1 MATILIVDDDAAFRD
16 GLAETLADLGH
27 RVVEAAS
34 GRAALS
40 ALRDGGRVECIFLD
54 FRLPD
59 LDGLAALAQLRDD
72 PALAAIPVVMLTAH
86 ATSDNTIDAMRL
98 GAFDHLT
105 KPIGRRDIAQ
115 LLERIVSANQ
125 PAAAEPHGGGFA
137 RESASDRPQLLGVS
151 AAMRDV
157 QKQVG
162 RAAMSDATVLVTGE
176 TGTGKEVAA
185 RVLHAASTRHAQPFV
200 AVNCAAIPADLLE
213 SELFGHRRGAFT
225 GAHVDRAGRLVEADG
240 GTLFLD
246 EIGDMPAAMQAKL
259 LRALQ
264 ERQVTPL
271 GADRPTSIDIRVV
284 AATHRDLAAAVA
296 NGTFREDLF
305 YRLNVIPLHLP
316 PLADRV
322 ADILPLAAH
331 FLACAAGARPLHLT
345 NDAQRALLEHRWP
358 GNVRELRNVME
369 RAAALAPGPAITAA
383 DLGHIVAPALQ
394 SGADAPGADALP
406 AHLLDMPLPDALA
419 AVERAAILHALERA
433 NGNRAEAARQLG
445 IGRQSLYAR
454 MANLG
459 IERGD

>member
-1 MATILIVDDDAAFRD
+1 MANILIVDDDAAFRD

-27 RVVEAAS
+27 RAVEAAS
-34 GRAALS
+34 GWAALS
-40 ALRDGGRVECIFLD
+40 ALRGGGVECVFLD

-59 LDGLAALAQLRDD
+59 LDGLAVLAQLRDD
-72 PALAAIPVVMLTAH
+72 SALAAIPVVMLTAH
-86 ATSDNTIDAMRL
+86 ATSDNTIEAMRL

-125 PAAAEPHGGGFA
+125 PPALAPPDGGFA
-137 RESASDRPQLLGVS
+137 GEPSVDRPRLLGVS
-151 AAMRDV
+151 TAMRDV

-185 RVLHAASTRHAQPFV
+185 RVLHAASARHAGPFV

-225 GAHVDRAGRLVEADG
+225 GAHADRAGRLVEADG

-271 GADRPTSIDIRVV
+271 GADRPTAIDIRVV

-331 FLACAAGARPLHLT
+331 FLGSAAGMRPLHLT
-345 NDAQRALLEHRWP
+345 NDAQRALLDHRWP

-369 RAAALAPGPAITAA
+369 RAAALAPGPAVSAA
-383 DLGHIVAPALQ
+383 DLGVAVVPARQ
-394 SGADAPGADALP
+394 SGADAVP
-406 AHLLDMPLPDALA
+406 AHLLDMPLSEALA
-419 AVERAAILHALERA
+419 MVERAAILHALERA

-459 IERGD
+459 IERDD

>member
-1 MATILIVDDDAAFRD
+1 MANILIVDDDAAFRD

-27 RVVEAAS
+27 RAVEAAS

-40 ALRDGGRVECIFLD
+40 ALRDGGNIECVFLD

-59 LDGLAALAQLRDD
+59 LDGLAVLAQLRDD
-72 PALAAIPVVMLTAH
+72 PALAAMPVVMLTAH
-86 ATSDNTIDAMRL
+86 ATSDNTIEAMRL

-125 PAAAEPHGGGFA
+125 PPALAPVEGGFA
-137 RESASDRPQLLGVS
+137 GEPSADRPRLLGVS

-185 RVLHAASTRHAQPFV
+185 RVLHAASARHAGPFV
-200 AVNCAAIPADLLE
+200 AVNCAAIPVDLLE

-225 GAHVDRAGRLVEADG
+225 GAHADRAGRLVEADG

-271 GADRPTSIDIRVV
+271 GADRATAIDIRVV

-331 FLACAAGARPLHLT
+331 FLGSAAGMRPLHLT
-345 NDAQRALLEHRWP
+345 NDAQRALLDHRWP

-369 RAAALAPGPAITAA
+369 RAAALAPGPAVSAA
-383 DLGHIVAPALQ
+383 DLGLPAVPARQ
-394 SGADAPGADALP
+394 PGADAVP

-419 AVERAAILHALERA
+419 TVERAAILRALERA

-459 IERGD
+459 IERDD

>member
-1 MATILIVDDDAAFRD
+1 MANILIVDDDAAFRD
-16 GLAETLADLGH
+16 SLAETLADLGH
-27 RVVEAAS
+27 RAVEAAT

-40 ALRDGGRVECIFLD
+40 ALRDGGGIECIFLD

-59 LDGLAALAQLRDD
+59 LDGLAVLAQLRDD

-86 ATSDNTIDAMRL
+86 ATSDNTIEAMRL

-125 PAAAEPHGGGFA
+125 PPALAPSDSGFA
-137 RESASDRPQLLGVS
+137 GEPSADRPQLLGVS

-185 RVLHAASTRHAQPFV
+185 RVLHAASARHAGPFV

-225 GAHVDRAGRLVEADG
+225 GAHADRAGRLVEADG

-264 ERQVTPL
+264 ERQVMPL
-271 GADRPTSIDIRVV
+271 GADRPTAINIRVV

-316 PLADRV
+316 PLAERV

-331 FLACAAGARPLHLT
+331 FLGSAAGMRALHLT
-345 NDAQRALLEHRWP
+345 NDAQRALLDHRWP

-369 RAAALAPGPAITAA
+369 RAAALAPGPAVGAA
-383 DLGHIVAPALQ
+383 DLGLAAVPARA
-394 SGADAPGADALP
+394 SGAEAVP

-419 AVERAAILHALERA
+419 TVERAAILHALERA

-459 IERGD
+459 IERDD

>member
-16 GLAETLADLGH
+16 GLAETLRDLGH

-40 ALRDGGRVECIFLD
+40 MLRDGGHIDCVFLD

-59 LDGLAALAQLRDD
+59 LDGLAVLAQWRDD
-72 PALAAIPVVMLTAH
+72 AALAAIPVVMLTAH

-105 KPIGRRDIAQ
+105 KPVGRRDIAQ
-115 LLERIVSANQ
+115 LLERIVSAHA
-125 PAAAEPHGGGFA
+125 PRAHGDADTGAFA
-137 RESASDRPQLLGVS
+137 GEHASDRPRLLGVS
-151 AAMRDV
+151 AAIRDV
-157 QKQVG
+157 QKQLG
-162 RAAMSDATVLVTGE
+162 RAATSDATVLVTGE

-185 RVLHAASTRHAQPFV
+185 RVLHAASARHAGPFV

-225 GAHVDRAGRLVEADG
+225 GAHADRAGRLVEAGG

-271 GADRPTSIDIRVV
+271 GADRPTPIDIRVV
-284 AATHRDLAAAVA
+284 AATHRDLAAGVA
-296 NGTFREDLF
+296 SGTFREDLF

-316 PLADRV
+316 PLAERV

-331 FLACAAGARPLHLT
+331 FLERAAGARPLHLT
-345 NDAQRALLEHRWP
+345 NDAQRALLAHRWP

-383 DLGHIVAPALQ
+383 DLALGAAPAA
-394 SGADAPGADALP
+394 GVHADADAALP
-406 AHLLDMPLPDALA
+406 AFLFDLPLPDALA
-419 AVERAAILHALERA
+419 AVERAAILRALERA

-459 IERGD
+459 IDRDG

>member
-16 GLAETLADLGH
+16 GLAETLRDLGH

-40 ALRDGGRVECIFLD
+40 ILRDDGRIDCVFLD

-59 LDGLAALAQLRDD
+59 LDGLAVLAQWRDD
-72 PALAAIPVVMLTAH
+72 AALAAVPVVMLTAH

-105 KPIGRRDIAQ
+105 KPVGRRDIAQ
-115 LLERIVSANQ
+115 LLERIVSAHA
-125 PAAAEPHGGGFA
+125 PRAGDADTAAFA
-137 RESASDRPQLLGVS
+137 GERASDRPRLLGVS
-151 AAMRDV
+151 AAIRDV
-157 QKQVG
+157 QKQLG
-162 RAAMSDATVLVTGE
+162 RAATSDATVLVTGE

-185 RVLHAASTRHAQPFV
+185 RVLHAASARHAGPFV
-200 AVNCAAIPADLLE
+200 AVNCAAIPPDLLE

-225 GAHVDRAGRLVEADG
+225 GAHADRAGRLVEADG

-271 GADRPTSIDIRVV
+271 GADRPTPIDIRVV
-284 AATHRDLAAAVA
+284 AATHRDLAEAVA
-296 NGTFREDLF
+296 SGTFREDLF

-316 PLADRV
+316 PLAERV

-331 FLACAAGARPLHLT
+331 FLERAAGARPLHLT
-345 NDAQRALLEHRWP
+345 NDAQRALLGHRWP

-383 DLGHIVAPALQ
+383 DLAL
-394 SGADAPGADALP
+394 GAATAAGAHADDALP
-406 AHLLDMPLPDALA
+406 AFLFDLPLPDALA
-419 AVERAAILHALERA
+419 AVERAAILRALERA

-459 IERGD
+459 IARDD

>member
-1 MATILIVDDDAAFRD
+1 MANILIVDDDAAFRD

-27 RVVEAAS
+27 RAVEAAF

-40 ALRDGGRVECIFLD
+40 ALRGGGIECVFLD

-59 LDGLAALAQLRDD
+59 LDGLAVLAQLRDD

-86 ATSDNTIDAMRL
+86 ATSDNTIEAMRL

-125 PAAAEPHGGGFA
+125 PPAPAPSDNGFAAEP
-137 RESASDRPQLLGVS
+137 SADRPRLLGVS

-157 QKQVG
+157 QKQIG
-162 RAAMSDATVLVTGE
+162 RAAMSDATVLLTGE

-185 RVLHAASTRHAQPFV
+185 RVLHAASARHAGPFV

-225 GAHVDRAGRLVEADG
+225 GAHADRAGRLVEADG

-271 GADRPTSIDIRVV
+271 GADRATAIDIRVV

-296 NGTFREDLF
+296 DGTFREDLF

-316 PLADRV
+316 PLAERV

-331 FLACAAGARPLHLT
+331 FLGNAAGMRALHLT
-345 NDAQRALLEHRWP
+345 NDAQRALLDHGWP

-369 RAAALAPGPAITAA
+369 RAAALAPGPAVSAA
-383 DLGHIVAPALQ
+383 DLGLGAVPARQ
-394 SGADAPGADALP
+394 SGADAVP

-419 AVERAAILHALERA
+419 TVERAAILHALERA

-459 IERGD
+459 IERDD

>member
-1 MATILIVDDDAAFRD
+1 MANILIVDDDAAFRD

-27 RVVEAAS
+27 RAVEAAS

-40 ALRDGGRVECIFLD
+40 ALRDGGGIECVFLD

-59 LDGLAALAQLRDD
+59 LDGLAVLAQLRDD

-86 ATSDNTIDAMRL
+86 ATSDNTIEAMRL

-125 PAAAEPHGGGFA
+125 PPAPVPSDSGFA
-137 RESASDRPQLLGVS
+137 GEPSADRPRLLGVS

-157 QKQVG
+157 QKQIG
-162 RAAMSDATVLVTGE
+162 RAAMSDATVLLTGE

-185 RVLHAASTRHAQPFV
+185 RVLHAASGRHAGPFV

-225 GAHVDRAGRLVEADG
+225 GAHADRAGRLVEADG

-264 ERQVTPL
+264 ERQVMPL
-271 GADRPTSIDIRVV
+271 GADRATAIDIRVV

-296 NGTFREDLF
+296 DGTFREDLF

-316 PLADRV
+316 PLAERV

-331 FLACAAGARPLHLT
+331 FLGNAAGMRALHLT
-345 NDAQRALLEHRWP
+345 NDAQRALLDHRWP

-369 RAAALAPGPAITAA
+369 RAAALAPGPAVSAA
-383 DLGHIVAPALQ
+383 DLGLGAVPARQ
-394 SGADAPGADALP
+394 SGADAVP

-419 AVERAAILHALERA
+419 TVERAAILRALERA

-459 IERGD
+459 IERDD

>member
-40 ALRDGGRVECIFLD
+40 ALRDGERVECMFLD

-59 LDGLAALAQLRDD
+59 LDGLAVLAQLRED

-105 KPIGRRDIAQ
+105 KPIGRRDVAQ
-115 LLERIVSANQ
+115 LLERIVTANQ
-125 PAAAEPHGGGFA
+125 PAAAEPQGGGFA
-137 RESASDRPQLLGVS
+137 RESGSDRPRLLGVS

-162 RAAMSDATVLVTGE
+162 RAATSDATVLVTGE

-185 RVLHAASTRHAQPFV
+185 RALHAASMRHAQPFV

-225 GAHVDRAGRLVEADG
+225 GAHADRAGRLVEADG

-271 GADRPTSIDIRVV
+271 GADRPTAIDIRVV

-296 NGTFREDLF
+296 DGTFREDLF
-305 YRLNVIPLHLP
+305 YRLNVVPLHLP

-331 FLACAAGARPLHLT
+331 FLACAAGTRPLHLT
-345 NDAQRALLEHRWP
+345 NGAQRALLDHRWP

-369 RAAALAPGPAITAA
+369 RAAALAPGPAVTEA
-383 DLGHIVAPALQ
+383 DLGLVAALALP
-394 SGADAPGADALP
+394 SGPDGLP

-419 AVERAAILHALERA
+419 ALERAAILRALERS

-459 IERGD
+459 IDRGD

>member
-1 MATILIVDDDAAFRD
+1 MANILIVDDDAAFRD

-27 RVVEAAS
+27 RAVEAAT

-40 ALRDGGRVECIFLD
+40 TLRDGGGVECIFLD

-59 LDGLAALAQLRDD
+59 LDGLAVLAQLRDD

-86 ATSDNTIDAMRL
+86 ATSDNTIEAMRL

-105 KPIGRRDIAQ
+105 KPIGRRDVAQ

-125 PAAAEPHGGGFA
+125 PPALAPPDSGFA
-137 RESASDRPQLLGVS
+137 GEPSADRPRLLGVS

-162 RAAMSDATVLVTGE
+162 RAAMSDATVLLTGE

-185 RVLHAASTRHAQPFV
+185 RVLHAASARHAGPFV

-225 GAHVDRAGRLVEADG
+225 GAHADRAGRLVEADG

-271 GADRPTSIDIRVV
+271 GADRATAIDIRVV

-296 NGTFREDLF
+296 DGTFREDLF

-316 PLADRV
+316 PLAERV

-331 FLACAAGARPLHLT
+331 FLRNAAGTRPLHLT
-345 NDAQRALLEHRWP
+345 NDAQRALLDHRWP

-369 RAAALAPGPAITAA
+369 RAAALAPGPAVSAA
-383 DLGHIVAPALQ
+383 DLGLAVVPARE
-394 SGADAPGADALP
+394 PGADAVP

-419 AVERAAILHALERA
+419 TVERAAILRALERA

-459 IERGD
+459 IERDD

>member
-16 GLAETLADLGH
+16 GLAETLRDLGH

-34 GRAALS
+34 GREALS
-40 ALRDGGRVECIFLD
+40 TLRDDGRIDCVFLD

-59 LDGLAALAQLRDD
+59 FDGLAVLAQWRDD
-72 PALAAIPVVMLTAH
+72 AALAAVPVVMLTAH

-105 KPIGRRDIAQ
+105 KPVGRRDIAQ
-115 LLERIVSANQ
+115 LLERIVSAHA
-125 PAAAEPHGGGFA
+125 PRAGDADTAAFA
-137 RESASDRPQLLGVS
+137 GERASDRPRLLGVS
-151 AAMRDV
+151 AAIRDV
-157 QKQVG
+157 QKQLG
-162 RAAMSDATVLVTGE
+162 RAATSDATVLVTGE

-185 RVLHAASTRHAQPFV
+185 RVLHAASARHAGPFV

-225 GAHVDRAGRLVEADG
+225 GAHADRAGRLVEADG

-271 GADRPTSIDIRVV
+271 GADRPTPIDIRVV
-284 AATHRDLAAAVA
+284 AATHRDLAEAVA
-296 NGTFREDLF
+296 SGTFREDLL

-316 PLADRV
+316 PLAERV

-331 FLACAAGARPLHLT
+331 FLERAAGARPLHLT
-345 NDAQRALLEHRWP
+345 NDAQRALLGHRWP

-383 DLGHIVAPALQ
+383 DLALGAAPAA
-394 SGADAPGADALP
+394 GAHADDALP
-406 AHLLDMPLPDALA
+406 AFLFDLPLPDALA
-419 AVERAAILHALERA
+419 AVERAAILRALERA

-459 IERGD
+459 IARDD

>member
-1 MATILIVDDDAAFRD
+1 MANILVVDDDAAFRD
-16 GLAETLADLGH
+16 GLTETLADLGH

-40 ALRDGGRVECIFLD
+40 ALRDGGGIECIFLD

-59 LDGLAALAQLRDD
+59 LDGLAVLAQLRDD

-86 ATSDNTIDAMRL
+86 ATSDNTIEAMRL

-115 LLERIVSANQ
+115 LLERVVSANQ
-125 PAAAEPHGGGFA
+125 PPALAPEDGGFA
-137 RESASDRPQLLGVS
+137 GEPSADRPRLLGVS

-162 RAAMSDATVLVTGE
+162 RAAMTDATVLVTGE

-185 RVLHAASTRHAQPFV
+185 RVLHAASARHAGPFV

-225 GAHVDRAGRLVEADG
+225 GAHADRAGRLVEADG

-264 ERQVTPL
+264 EREVTPL
-271 GADRPTSIDIRVV
+271 GADRTTAIDIRVV

-331 FLACAAGARPLHLT
+331 FLGNAAGMRALHLT
-345 NDAQRALLEHRWP
+345 NDAQRALLDHRWP

-369 RAAALAPGPAITAA
+369 RAAALAPGPAVSAA
-383 DLGHIVAPALQ
+383 DLGLAAVPARQ
-394 SGADAPGADALP
+394 SGADAVP
-406 AHLLDMPLPDALA
+406 AYLLDMLLPDALA
-419 AVERAAILHALERA
+419 TVERAAILHALERA

-459 IERGD
+459 IERDD

>member
-1 MATILIVDDDAAFRD
+1 MANILVVDDDAAFRD

-27 RVVEAAS
+27 RAVEAAS
-34 GRAALS
+34 GGAALS
-40 ALRDGGRVECIFLD
+40 ALRDGGGIACIFLD

-59 LDGLAALAQLRDD
+59 LDGLAVLAQLRDD
-72 PALAAIPVVMLTAH
+72 PALAAVPVVMLTAH
-86 ATSDNTIDAMRL
+86 ATSDNTIEAMRL

-125 PAAAEPHGGGFA
+125 PPARAPDDGGFA
-137 RESASDRPQLLGVS
+137 GEPSADRPRLLGVS

-162 RAAMSDATVLVTGE
+162 RAAMTDATVLVTGE

-185 RVLHAASTRHAQPFV
+185 RVLHAASARHAGPFV

-225 GAHVDRAGRLVEADG
+225 GAHADRAGRLVEADG

-264 ERQVTPL
+264 EREVTPL
-271 GADRPTSIDIRVV
+271 GADRATAIDIRVV

-331 FLACAAGARPLHLT
+331 FLGSAAGTRPLHLT
-345 NDAQRALLEHRWP
+345 NDAQRALLDHRWP

-369 RAAALAPGPAITAA
+369 RAAALAPGPAVGAA
-383 DLGHIVAPALQ
+383 DLGLAVAPARQ
-394 SGADAPGADALP
+394 SGADTVP

-419 AVERAAILHALERA
+419 TVERAAILHALERA

-459 IERGD
+459 IERDD

>member
-1 MATILIVDDDAAFRD
+1 MANILIVDDDAAFRD
-16 GLAETLADLGH
+16 SLAETLADLGH
-27 RVVEAAS
+27 RAVEAAS

-40 ALRDGGRVECIFLD
+40 ALRDGDGVECIFLD

-59 LDGLAALAQLRDD
+59 LDGLAVLAQLRDA

-86 ATSDNTIDAMRL
+86 ATSDNTIEAMRL

-125 PAAAEPHGGGFA
+125 PPVRAPGDSDFAGEP
-137 RESASDRPQLLGVS
+137 SADRPRLLGVS

-162 RAAMSDATVLVTGE
+162 RAAMSDATVLLTGE

-185 RVLHAASTRHAQPFV
+185 RVLHAASARHAGPFV

-225 GAHVDRAGRLVEADG
+225 GAHADRAGRLVEADG

-264 ERQVTPL
+264 ERQVMPL
-271 GADRPTSIDIRVV
+271 GADRATAIDIRVV
-284 AATHRDLAAAVA
+284 AATHRDLVAAVA
-296 NGTFREDLF
+296 DGTFREDLF

-316 PLADRV
+316 PLAERV

-331 FLACAAGARPLHLT
+331 FLCNAAGMRALHLT
-345 NDAQRALLEHRWP
+345 NDAQRALLDHRWP

-369 RAAALAPGPAITAA
+369 RAAALAPGPAIGAA
-383 DLGHIVAPALQ
+383 DLGLAAVPAREPH
-394 SGADAPGADALP
+394 ADAVP

-419 AVERAAILHALERA
+419 TVERAAILRALERA
-433 NGNRAEAARQLG
+433 NGNRAEAARLLG

-459 IERGD
+459 IERDD

>member
-16 GLAETLADLGH
+16 GLAETLHDLGH

-40 ALRDGGRVECIFLD
+40 MLRDDRRIDCVFLD

-59 LDGLAALAQLRDD
+59 LDGLAVLAQWRDD
-72 PALAAIPVVMLTAH
+72 AALAAIPVVMLTAH
-86 ATSDNTIDAMRL
+86 ATSDNTIDAMRA

-105 KPIGRRDIAQ
+105 KPVGRRDIVQ
-115 LLERIVSANQ
+115 VLERIVSAHA
-125 PAAAEPHGGGFA
+125 PRADGDADTGAFA
-137 RESASDRPQLLGVS
+137 GERASDRPRLLGVS
-151 AAMRDV
+151 AAIRDV
-157 QKQVG
+157 QKQLG
-162 RAAMSDATVLVTGE
+162 RAATSDATVLVTGE

-185 RVLHAASTRHAQPFV
+185 RVLHAASARHAGPFV
-200 AVNCAAIPADLLE
+200 AVNCAAIPAELLE

-225 GAHVDRAGRLVEADG
+225 GAQADRTGRLVEADG

-264 ERQVTPL
+264 EREVTPL
-271 GADRPTSIDIRVV
+271 GADRPTPVDIRVV

-296 NGTFREDLF
+296 SGTFREDLF

-316 PLADRV
+316 PLAERV

-331 FLACAAGARPLHLT
+331 FLERAAGARPLHLT
-345 NDAQRALLEHRWP
+345 NDAQRALLGHRWP

-369 RAAALAPGPAITAA
+369 RVAALAPGPAITAA
-383 DLGHIVAPALQ
+383 DLALGAAPAA
-394 SGADAPGADALP
+394 GAPADAALP
-406 AHLLDMPLPDALA
+406 AFLFDLPLPDALA
-419 AVERAAILHALERA
+419 AVERAAILRALERA

-459 IERGD
+459 IARDD

>member
-27 RVVEAAS
+27 RVVEAGA

-40 ALRDGGRVECIFLD
+40 ALRDGGRVDCIFLD

-59 LDGLAALAQLRDD
+59 LDGLAVLAQLRDD

-115 LLERIVSANQ
+115 LLARVVSANAP
-125 PAAAEPHGGGFA
+125 PAAVEPHDGGFA
-137 RESASDRPQLLGVS
+137 REPASARPRLLGVS

-157 QKQVG
+157 QKQIG
-162 RAAMSDATVLVTGE
+162 RAATSDATVLVTGE

-185 RVLHAASTRHAQPFV
+185 RVLHAASMRHAGPFV

-246 EIGDMPAAMQAKL
+246 EIGDMPTAMQAKL

-264 ERQVTPL
+264 EREVTPL
-271 GADRPTSIDIRVV
+271 GADRPTAIDIRVV
-284 AATHRDLAAAVA
+284 AATHRDLAEAVA

-345 NDAQRALLEHRWP
+345 NDAQRALLDHRWP

-369 RAAALAPGPAITAA
+369 RAAALAPGPAIGAA
-383 DLGHIVAPALQ
+383 DLGLGVVPGLA
-394 SGADAPGADALP
+394 SGGDTLALP
-406 AHLLDMPLPDALA
+406 APLFDMPLPDALA
-419 AVERAAILHALERA
+419 AVERAVILRALERA
-433 NGNRAEAARQLG
+433 NGNRAKAARQLG

-454 MANLG
+454 MAHLG
-459 IERGD
+459 IERDD

>member
-1 MATILIVDDDAAFRD
+1 MASILIVDDDAAFRD
-16 GLAETLADLGH
+16 GLAETLGDLGH

-34 GRAALS
+34 ARAAL
-40 ALRDGGRVECIFLD
+40 ATLRDGARVDCVFLD

-59 LDGLAALAQLRDD
+59 LDGLAVLAQLRDD
-72 PALAAIPVVMLTAH
+72 PALAVIPVVMLTAH

-105 KPIGRRDIAQ
+105 KPVGRDDIAR
-115 LLERIVSANQ
+115 LLERIVSAHAPL
-125 PAAAEPHGGGFA
+125 PAGDAEPARFA
-137 RESASDRPQLLGVS
+137 GESASDRPRLLGAS

-157 QKQVG
+157 QKQLG
-162 RAAMSDATVLVTGE
+162 RAATSDATVLITGE

-185 RVLHAASTRHAQPFV
+185 RVLHAASARHAGPFV
-200 AVNCAAIPADLLE
+200 AVNCAAVPAELLE

-225 GAHVDRAGRLVEADG
+225 GAHADRAGRLVEADG

-271 GADRPTSIDIRVV
+271 GADRPTTIDLRVV

-316 PLADRV
+316 PLAERV

-331 FLACAAGARPLHLT
+331 FLERAAGARALHLT
-345 NDAQRALLEHRWP
+345 NDAQRALLAHRWP

-369 RAAALAPGPAITAA
+369 RAAALAPGPAIGAA
-383 DLGHIVAPALQ
+383 DLALGVASAPALA
-394 SGADAPGADALP
+394 SPADDALP
-406 AHLLDMPLPDALA
+406 AFLFDQPLPDALA
-419 AVERAAILHALERA
+419 TVERAAILRALALA
-433 NGNRAEAARQLG
+433 NGNRAQAARQLG

-454 MANLG
+454 MASLG
-459 IERGD
+459 IERDD

>member
-1 MATILIVDDDAAFRD
+1 MARRYAARRIVRDRDSMATILIVDDDAAFRD

-27 RVVEAAS
+27 RVVEAGT
-34 GRAALS
+34 GRAALG
-40 ALRDGGRVECIFLD
+40 AVRDGSRIDCIFLD

-59 LDGLAALAQLRDD
+59 LDGLAVLAQLHDD

-105 KPIGRRDIAQ
+105 KPIGRRDVAQ

-125 PAAAEPHGGGFA
+125 PPARDDADVRAFSGEP
-137 RESASDRPQLLGVS
+137 ASDRPQLLGVS
-151 AAMRDV
+151 AALRDV
-157 QKQVG
+157 QKQIG
-162 RAAMSDATVLVTGE
+162 RAATSDATVLITGD

-185 RVLHAASTRHAQPFV
+185 RVLHAASKRHAQPFV

-225 GAHVDRAGRLVEADG
+225 GAHADRAGRLVDADG

-271 GADRPTSIDIRVV
+271 GADRPIEIDIRVI

-296 NGTFREDLF
+296 ARTFREDLF

-316 PLADRV
+316 PLVERV

-331 FLACAAGARPLHLT
+331 FLARAAGARALHLT
-345 NDAQRALLEHRWP
+345 NDAQRALLAHR
-358 GNVRELRNVME
+358 L
-369 RAAALAPGPAITAA
+369 
-383 DLGHIVAPALQ
+383 
-394 SGADAPGADALP
+394 
-406 AHLLDMPLPDALA
+406 
-419 AVERAAILHALERA
+419 
-433 NGNRAEAARQLG
+433 ARQRARTAQRDG
-445 IGRQSLYAR
+445 ASGRRWRRGRRLPRPISRSRRRRRSSPRAMATRCPRSCSTCRCPTRSRPSSAR
-454 MANLG
+454 RFCVRSTTHTAVSF
-459 IERGD
+459 

>member
-27 RVVEAAS
+27 RVVEAGT
-34 GRAALS
+34 GRAALG
-40 ALRDGGRVECIFLD
+40 AVRDGSRIDCIFLD

-59 LDGLAALAQLRDD
+59 LDGLAVLAQLHDD

-105 KPIGRRDIAQ
+105 TPIGRRDVAQ

-125 PAAAEPHGGGFA
+125 PPARDDADVRAFSGEP
-137 RESASDRPQLLGVS
+137 ASDRPQLLGVS
-151 AAMRDV
+151 AALRDV
-157 QKQVG
+157 QKQIG
-162 RAAMSDATVLVTGE
+162 RAATSDATVLITGD

-185 RVLHAASTRHAQPFV
+185 RVLHAASKRHAQPFV

-225 GAHVDRAGRLVEADG
+225 GAHADRAGRLVDADG

-271 GADRPTSIDIRVV
+271 GADRPIEIDIRVI

-296 NGTFREDLF
+296 ARTFREDLF

-316 PLADRV
+316 PLVERV

-331 FLACAAGARPLHLT
+331 FLARAAGARALHLT
-345 NDAQRALLEHRWP
+345 NDAQRALLAHRWP

-383 DLGHIVAPALQ
+383 DLALAPASPEQ
-394 SGADAPGADALP
+394 PARDGDALP
-406 AHLLDMPLPDALA
+406 AFLFDLPLPDALA
-419 AVERAAILHALERA
+419 TVERAAILRALDDA
-433 NGNRAEAARQLG
+433 HGNRAEAARRLG

-454 MANLG
+454 MATLG
-459 IERGD
+459 IARDD

>member
-1 MATILIVDDDAAFRD
+1 MANILIVDDDAAFRD
-16 GLAETLADLGH
+16 SLAETLADLGH
-27 RVVEAAS
+27 RAVEAAS
-34 GRAALS
+34 GRAALGT
-40 ALRDGGRVECIFLD
+40 LRDGGGNGIECIFLD

-59 LDGLAALAQLRDD
+59 LDGLAVLAQLRDD

-86 ATSDNTIDAMRL
+86 ATSDNTIEAMRL

-125 PAAAEPHGGGFA
+125 PPALAPPDDGFA
-137 RESASDRPQLLGVS
+137 GEPSADRPRLLGVS

-162 RAAMSDATVLVTGE
+162 RAAMSDATVLLTGE

-185 RVLHAASTRHAQPFV
+185 RVLHAASARHAGPFV

-225 GAHVDRAGRLVEADG
+225 GAHADRAGRLVEADG

-271 GADRPTSIDIRVV
+271 GADRTTAIDIRVV

-316 PLADRV
+316 PLAERV

-331 FLACAAGARPLHLT
+331 FLGSAAGMRALHLT
-345 NDAQRALLEHRWP
+345 NDAQRALLDHRWP

-369 RAAALAPGPAITAA
+369 RAAALAPGPAVSAA
-383 DLGHIVAPALQ
+383 DLGLAAVPARE
-394 SGADAPGADALP
+394 SGAEAVP

-419 AVERAAILHALERA
+419 TLERAAILRALERA

-459 IERGD
+459 IERDD

>member
-1 MATILIVDDDAAFRD
+1 MASILIVDDDAAFRD
-16 GLAETLADLGH
+16 GLAETLGDLGH
-27 RVVEAAS
+27 RAVEAAT
-34 GRAALS
+34 GRAAL
-40 ALRDGGRVECIFLD
+40 ATLRDGGRIDCVFLD

-59 LDGLAALAQLRDD
+59 LDGLAVLAQLREDA
-72 PALAAIPVVMLTAH
+72 ALAAIPVVMLTAH

-105 KPIGRRDIAQ
+105 KPVGRRDIAQ
-115 LLERIVSANQ
+115 LLERLVSAHAP
-125 PAAAEPHGGGFA
+125 PASGDADAGAFAAE
-137 RESASDRPQLLGVS
+137 RVSDRPRLLGVS

-157 QKQVG
+157 QKQLG
-162 RAAMSDATVLVTGE
+162 RAATSDATVLVTGE

-185 RVLHAASTRHAQPFV
+185 RVLHAASARCAGPFV

-225 GAHVDRAGRLVEADG
+225 GAHADRAGRLVEAGG

-271 GADRPTSIDIRVV
+271 GADRPTAIDIRVV
-284 AATHRDLAAAVA
+284 AATHRDLADAVA
-296 NGTFREDLF
+296 RGTFREDLF

-316 PLADRV
+316 PLAERV

-331 FLACAAGARPLHLT
+331 FLERARGARALHLT
-345 NDAQRALLEHRWP
+345 NDAQRALLGHRWP

-383 DLGHIVAPALQ
+383 DLALGAAPPG
-394 SGADAPGADALP
+394 GAHHDDALP
-406 AHLLDMPLPDALA
+406 AFLFDLPLPDALA
-419 AVERAAILHALERA
+419 AVERAAILRALERA

-445 IGRQSLYAR
+445 IGRQALYAR
-454 MANLG
+454 MAHLG
-459 IERGD
+459 IQRDD

>member
-1 MATILIVDDDAAFRD
+1 MANILIVDDDAAFRD

-27 RVVEAAS
+27 RAVEAAS

-40 ALRDGGRVECIFLD
+40 ALRDGGVVECVFLD

-59 LDGLAALAQLRDD
+59 LDGLAVLAQLRDD

-86 ATSDNTIDAMRL
+86 ATSDNTIEAMRL

-105 KPIGRRDIAQ
+105 KPIGRRDVAQ

-125 PAAAEPHGGGFA
+125 PPALAPSDSGFA
-137 RESASDRPQLLGVS
+137 SEPSADRPRLLGVS

-162 RAAMSDATVLVTGE
+162 RAAMSDATVLLTGE

-185 RVLHAASTRHAQPFV
+185 RVLHAASARHAGPFV

-225 GAHVDRAGRLVEADG
+225 GAHADRAGRLIEADG

-264 ERQVTPL
+264 ERQVMPL
-271 GADRPTSIDIRVV
+271 GADRPAAIDIRVV

-296 NGTFREDLF
+296 DGTFREDLF

-316 PLADRV
+316 PLAERV
-322 ADILPLAAH
+322 ADILPLATH
-331 FLACAAGARPLHLT
+331 FLGRAAGMRPLHLT
-345 NDAQRALLEHRWP
+345 NDAQRALLDYRWP

-369 RAAALAPGPAITAA
+369 RAAALAPGPAVSAA
-383 DLGHIVAPALQ
+383 DLGLPAVP
-394 SGADAPGADALP
+394 AREPGADAVP
-406 AHLLDMPLPDALA
+406 VHLLDMPLPDALA
-419 AVERAAILHALERA
+419 TVERAAILRALERA

-459 IERGD
+459 IERDD

>member
-27 RVVEAAS
+27 RVIEAEA
-34 GRAALS
+34 GQAALS
-40 ALRDGGRVECIFLD
+40 VLRDGVRVDCIFLD
-54 FRLPD
+54 YRLPD
-59 LDGLAALAQLRDD
+59 LDGLAVLAQLRDD

-115 LLERIVSANQ
+115 LLTRVVSANTP
-125 PAAAEPHGGGFA
+125 PAAAEPHGDGFG
-137 RESASDRPQLLGVS
+137 REPVSTRPRLLGVS

-157 QKQVG
+157 QKQIG
-162 RAAMSDATVLVTGE
+162 RAATSDATVLVTGE

-185 RVLHAASTRHAQPFV
+185 RVLHAASARHAQPFV

-225 GAHVDRAGRLVEADG
+225 GAHADRAGRLVEADG

-271 GADRPTSIDIRVV
+271 GADRPTAIDIRVV

-316 PLADRV
+316 PLAERV

-331 FLACAAGARPLHLT
+331 FLAGAAGARPLHLT
-345 NDAQRALLEHRWP
+345 NDAQRALLDHRWP

-369 RAAALAPGPAITAA
+369 RAAALAPGPAIGAA
-383 DLGHIVAPALQ
+383 DLGLAAVPALQ
-394 SGADAPGADALP
+394 NGSDTLALP
-406 AHLLDMPLPDALA
+406 ASLFDLPLPDALA
-419 AVERAAILHALERA
+419 AVERAAILRALERA

-454 MANLG
+454 MAHLG
-459 IERGD
+459 IERDD

>member
-1 MATILIVDDDAAFRD
+1 MANILVVDDDAAFRD

-40 ALRDGGRVECIFLD
+40 ALRDGGGIECIFLD

-59 LDGLAALAQLRDD
+59 LDGLAVLAQLRDD

-86 ATSDNTIDAMRL
+86 ATSDNTIEAMRL

-115 LLERIVSANQ
+115 LLERVVSANQ
-125 PAAAEPHGGGFA
+125 PPAPAPEDGGFA
-137 RESASDRPQLLGVS
+137 GEPSADRPRLLGVS

-162 RAAMSDATVLVTGE
+162 RAAMTDATVLVTGE

-185 RVLHAASTRHAQPFV
+185 RVLHAASARHAGPFV

-225 GAHVDRAGRLVEADG
+225 GAHADRAGRLVEADG

-264 ERQVTPL
+264 EREVTPL
-271 GADRPTSIDIRVV
+271 GADRATTIDIRVV

-331 FLACAAGARPLHLT
+331 FLVNAAGMRPLHLT
-345 NDAQRALLEHRWP
+345 NDAQRALLDHRWP

-369 RAAALAPGPAITAA
+369 RAAALAPGPAVSAA
-383 DLGHIVAPALQ
+383 DLGLAVVPARQ
-394 SGADAPGADALP
+394 SGTDAVP

-419 AVERAAILHALERA
+419 TVERAAILHALERA

-459 IERGD
+459 IERDD

>member
-27 RVVEAAS
+27 RVVEAQA
-34 GRAALS
+34 GHAALR
-40 ALRDGGRVECIFLD
+40 ALRDGARVDCIFLD
-54 FRLPD
+54 YRLPD
-59 LDGLAALAQLRDD
+59 LDGLAVLAQLRDD

-115 LLERIVSANQ
+115 LLTRIVSANTP
-125 PAAAEPHGGGFA
+125 PAAAEPHGDGFA
-137 RESASDRPQLLGVS
+137 REPVSTRPRLLGVS

-157 QKQVG
+157 QKQIG
-162 RAAMSDATVLVTGE
+162 RAATSDATVLVTGE

-185 RVLHAASTRHAQPFV
+185 RVLHAASARHARPFV

-225 GAHVDRAGRLVEADG
+225 GAHADRAGRLAEADG

-271 GADRPTSIDIRVV
+271 GADRPTAIDIRVV

-316 PLADRV
+316 PLAERV

-331 FLACAAGARPLHLT
+331 FLAGAAGARPLHLT
-345 NDAQRALLEHRWP
+345 NDAQRALLDHRWP

-369 RAAALAPGPAITAA
+369 RAAALAPGPAIGAA
-383 DLGHIVAPALQ
+383 DLGLADVPALQ
-394 SGADAPGADALP
+394 NGSDTLALP
-406 AHLLDMPLPDALA
+406 ASLFDLPLPDALA
-419 AVERAAILHALERA
+419 AVERAAILRALERA
-433 NGNRAEAARQLG
+433 AGNRAEAARQLG
-445 IGRQSLYAR
+445 IGRQSLYTR
-454 MANLG
+454 MAHLG
-459 IERGD
+459 IERDD

>member
-1 MATILIVDDDAAFRD
+1 MATILIVDDDDAFRD

-40 ALRDGGRVECIFLD
+40 ALRDGGRIECIFLD

-59 LDGLAALAQLRDD
+59 LDGLAVLAQLRDD

-115 LLERIVSANQ
+115 LLERVVSANQ
-125 PAAAEPHGGGFA
+125 PPADAEPHGGGFA
-137 RESASDRPQLLGVS
+137 REAASDRPRLLGVS

-225 GAHVDRAGRLVEADG
+225 GAHVDRAGRLVEADA

-271 GADRPTSIDIRVV
+271 GADRPTAIDIRVV

-331 FLACAAGARPLHLT
+331 FLACAAGTRALHLT
-345 NDAQRALLEHRWP
+345 NDAQRALLDHRWP

-369 RAAALAPGPAITAA
+369 RAAALAPGPAVAAA
-383 DLGHIVAPALQ
+383 DLGLVVAPALQ
-394 SGADAPGADALP
+394 SGAGALP
-406 AHLLDMPLPDALA
+406 ACLFDMPLPDALA
-419 AVERAAILHALERA
+419 AVERAAILRALERA

-459 IERGD
+459 VERGD